1 MFAAIYLIALLGF
14 GLFVSTFA
22 ETQQQAMFISYF
34 FMTVF
39 ILLSGL
45 FAPIEN
51 MPHWAR
57 ILAYMNPVSYFIDV
71 MRMVVLKGSGFNDIL
86 PNLGIILLFA
96 IGFNTLAIL
105 NYKKTV

>member
-1 MFAAIYLIALLGF
+1 
-14 GLFVSTFA
+14 
-22 ETQQQAMFISYF
+22 
-34 FMTVF
+34 
-39 ILLSGL
+39 

-71 MRMVVLKGSGFNDIL
+71 MRMIVLKGSGFTDIL
-86 PNLGIILLFA
+86 RNLGIISLFA
-96 IGFNTLAIL
+96 IGFNILAIL